1 MSQKNFV
8 PDLFFGL
15 YQGNGIRNNYKY
27 SRKSAFQIVENYS
40 CEECDFFI
48 CILCN

>member
-8 PDLFFGL
+8 PDIFFLVL
-15 YQGNGIRNNYKY
+15 YLGNGIRNNYKY

-40 CEECDFFI
+40 YEECDFFI
-48 CILCN
+48 

>member
-8 PDLFFGL
+8 PDIFFLGL
-15 YQGNGIRNNYKY
+15 YLGNGIRNNYKY

-48 CILCN
+48 

>member
-8 PDLFFGL
+8 PDIFLGGL
-15 YQGNGIRNNYKY
+15 YLGNGIRSNYKY

-48 CILCN
+48 